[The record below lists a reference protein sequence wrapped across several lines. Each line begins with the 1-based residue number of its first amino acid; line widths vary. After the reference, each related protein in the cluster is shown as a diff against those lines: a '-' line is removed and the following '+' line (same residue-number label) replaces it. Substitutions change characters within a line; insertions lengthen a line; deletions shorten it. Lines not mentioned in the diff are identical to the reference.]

1 VGSSPA
7 GRATYR
13 FNSSARRGSGGRFS
27 VPRARFI
34 AVLDRIAAA
43 GTYAAVLV
51 LVIVSV
57 SLTEVLV
64 KLEKL
69 VAKRH

>member
-1 VGSSPA
+1 MRNRTA
-7 GRATYR
+7 AKFDAT
-13 FNSSARRGSGGRFS
+13 
-27 VPRARFI
+27 
-34 AVLDRIAAA
+34 

-57 SLTEVLV
+57 SLTEMLV

-69 VAKRH
+69 MATRR

>member
-1 VGSSPA
+1 LIA
-7 GRATYR
+7 A
-13 FNSSARRGSGGRFS
+13 NSGLGYLIESNA
-27 VPRARFI
+27 ARFD
-34 AVLDRIAAA
+34 AT